1 VVDAEHIPGA
11 STSSTI
17 MVFCFEQNV
26 IVRVFAGS
34 SSYTVGDRSA
44 EDDNCC
50 SYSYE
55 LVRTFFLKIKEYLI
69 RKFFNQKIAF
79 ITYELLILN

>member
-1 VVDAEHIPGA
+1 MIVISYMIRSGISSDAND
-11 STSSTI
+11 T
-17 MVFCFEQNV
+17 CFLLSKAN
-26 IVRVFAGS
+26 
-34 SSYTVGDRSA
+34 
-44 EDDNCC
+44 NCC